1 MSSTTFTTAVTTIPA
16 AWANDV
22 NRVIYDVLGAPLTL
36 SQLQLALGLGPVL
49 NGGALQVVAG
59 RVDNSPIGANQPSTG
74 RFTRVQITGNNSS
87 LTDVVTHA
95 QLVEAVTGAVQ
106 SIQNMAYQDADAVD
120 ITGGTIDGVV
130 IGNAVPGPG
139 RFTTL
144 KANDPVSGQDV
155 VNIQTLDT
163 RWATLPSFGNMCSQN
178 RTAVNIDGGYMDGVV
193 IGATEPAEAA
203 FTRINTDQLLG
214 STAQVFLDGGAPTGA
229 QYALLFDLTSNAAL
243 DLGFRTKA
251 GAAVIFDTPEGEL
264 KFQDGRLTINVID
277 DGVHVLQVGGTALIT
292 DLLLGNTIP
301 SAANAA
307 VCKNWVDAQ
316 ILVVQNSIAPMITAA
331 MDALG
336 EIVDQDPD
344 AINITGGAID
354 GTVIGGMV
362 PALGSFT
369 QVTTNVI
376 VGDHGL
382 IRLDGTGGYAN
393 SAVILSAD
401 DTNRPNISVVPN
413 ANGAFAVMAGGVPI
427 FRSHVNGRTV
437 IGNGGD
443 DGLNTLQ
450 VHGDAIIKGRTTL
463 GGGTMTGTTT
473 AAFGNTAPALI
484 NANDPH
490 WVRVRIQTTDG
501 VRECVMPAWEVM

>member
-22 NRVIYDVLGAPLTL
+22 NRVVYDVLGAPMTL
-36 SQLQLALGLGPVL
+36 NALQLALGLGPVL
-49 NGGALQVVAG
+49 NGGALQVVGG

-74 RFTRVQITGNNSS
+74 RFSRIQVTGNNSG
-87 LTDVVTHA
+87 LTDVVTHQ
-95 QLVEAVTGAVQ
+95 QLVEAVGGAVQ
-106 SIQNMAYQDADAVD
+106 SIRNMAYQDADAVD
-120 ITGGTIDGVV
+120 ITGGTIDGVP
-130 IGNAVPGPG
+130 IGNAVPAAG

-144 KANDPVSGQDV
+144 KANDPISGQDV
-155 VNIQTLDT
+155 VNIQFLDT

-203 FTRINTDQLLG
+203 FTRINTNQILG
-214 STAQVFLDGGAPTGA
+214 DTARVFLDGGAPTGA
-229 QYALLFDLTSNAAL
+229 QYALLFDLTSNASL

-251 GAAVIFDTPEGEL
+251 GAAVIFDTPEGVL
-264 KFQDGRLTINVID
+264 TFQDGRMTLNVVD
-277 DGVHVLQVGGTALIT
+277 DGVHTLQVGGSALIT
-292 DLLLGNTIP
+292 EVLLGNTLP
-301 SAANAA
+301 SAANSA
-307 VCKNWVDAQ
+307 VSKNWVDAQ
-316 ILVVQNSIAPMITAA
+316 ILVVHNSIQPLIDAA
-331 MDALG
+331 MATLG
-336 EIVDQDPD
+336 DIVNQDVD

-354 GTVIGGMV
+354 GVVIGGLV

-369 QVTTNVI
+369 QVTTDVI
-376 VGDHGL
+376 VGSHGL

-393 SAVILSAD
+393 SAAIISAD
-401 DTNRPNISVVPN
+401 DTNRPNVSIVPN
-413 ANGAFAVMAGGVPI
+413 ANGAFVVMAGGTPI

-437 IGNGGD
+437 VGAGGD
-443 DGLNTLQ
+443 DGLNILQ
-450 VHGDAIIKGRTTL
+450 VHGDAIIKGRATL

-473 AAFGNTAPALI
+473 PTFGNTAPAMV

-490 WVRVRIQTTDG
+490 WVRIRIQTPSG